1 MAIAFKSKTL
11 FLNIAN
17 RLSLV
22 SKFSIKKRDNQNN
35 FDFVIIIKGKKNM
48 ENITT
53 KQRALL
59 RGLANALD
67 PVMQIGK
74 EGFSD
79 NSFDA
84 IDSLLEARELIK
96 IKVLK
101 NCPLQPKEVMK
112 EVCAKLSAQPVQ
124 VIGSIVVVYRF
135 STKKDFK
142 HIELI

>member
-1 MAIAFKSKTL
+1 
-11 FLNIAN
+11 
-17 RLSLV
+17 
-22 SKFSIKKRDNQNN
+22 
-35 FDFVIIIKGKKNM
+35 M

>member
-1 MAIAFKSKTL
+1 
-11 FLNIAN
+11 
-17 RLSLV
+17 
-22 SKFSIKKRDNQNN
+22 
-35 FDFVIIIKGKKNM
+35 M

-74 EGFSD
+74 EGLSD

-124 VIGSIVVVYRF
+124 VIGSKVVVYRF